1 MQKPLLTG
9 KKIWVSVRSV
19 ARITYLLPVDN
30 FLFQPTFINIRPI
43 ILSGVQF
50 VTCINQKG
58 EPPDD
63 TNK

>member
-9 KKIWVSVRSV
+9 KNIWVSVRSV

-30 FLFQPTFINIRPI
+30 FLFQPTSVSTQSIF
-43 ILSGVQF
+43 LSGVQF
-50 VTCINQKG
+50 VTCVNQKG